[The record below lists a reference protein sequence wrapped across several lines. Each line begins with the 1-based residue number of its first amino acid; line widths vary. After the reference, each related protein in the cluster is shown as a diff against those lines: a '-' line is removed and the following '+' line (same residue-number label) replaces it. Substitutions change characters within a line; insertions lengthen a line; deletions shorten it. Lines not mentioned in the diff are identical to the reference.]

1 MTEGSATV
9 RVEETS
15 TVRRVLASRRVWL
28 ILSAMI
34 VAGVVLAAMWPRSNG
49 PESSYQRGR
58 EALIAGDHTAV
69 QRESERLVLT
79 AGYQPHGWLLK
90 GLMLARVGKLDD
102 APAYLKK
109 ATEHDTLAVEANTVA
124 ARCFYQMSRYLE
136 AIDAA
141 SLALQRDPACLDARR
156 WLAAAY
162 YDLGLNPHAV
172 GELER
177 ISAEA
182 PGDPRPDRLLGL
194 IAKDGEQYVRAI
206 NYYRESLRRD
216 PDQAEA
222 QSIRIEL
229 AESQIKQGQFEEAL
243 ATLKDCERSAAVLT
257 WEAECRTSLGQFD
270 AAQELLRDAM
280 KIDPQYVPAKLA
292 QGKLLL
298 DRGQTDD
305 AAKVL
310 SEAAQLEPLNSHAH
324 FQLSQALRRM
334 DRVEQADVE
343 LRRMLEIQSLE
354 REFKDLHD
362 TAANRPNDAEVRH
375 RTGELARQLG
385 KPQLARVWFR
395 AALAIDPKHAKA
407 RAAFSQLDAVL
418 GHRCGCASRCWVEF
432 ERWFVQVC

>member
-1 MTEGSATV
+1 MTERSATV
-9 RVEETS
+9 RVEEPS
-15 TVRRVLASRRVWL
+15 TVRRLLASRRAWL
-28 ILSAMI
+28 ILTLTI
-34 VAGVVLAAMWPRSNG
+34 VAGVVLAATWPRSNG
-49 PESSYQRGR
+49 PESSYRRGR
-58 EALIAGDHTAV
+58 AALIAGDHAGV

-79 AGYQPHGWLLK
+79 TGFQPHGWLLK
-90 GLMLARVGKLDD
+90 GLMLARVGKLDE
-102 APAYLKK
+102 ALAYLRK
-109 ATEHDTLAVEANTVA
+109 ATEHEALAVEANTIA
-124 ARCFYQMSRYLE
+124 ARCFYQMGRYLD
-136 AIDAA
+136 AIDAS

-172 GELER
+172 SELER

-216 PDQAEA
+216 PDQPEA
-222 QSIRIEL
+222 QAIRIEL
-229 AESQIKQGQFEEAL
+229 AESQIKQGQFDDAL

-270 AAQELLRDAM
+270 AAQELLREAM
-280 KIDPQYVPAKLA
+280 ELDPQYVPARLA

-298 DRGQTDD
+298 DRGQS
-305 AAKVL
+305 AEAVKVL

-334 DRVEQADVE
+334 
-343 LRRMLEIQSLE
+343 LEIQALE
-354 REFKDLHD
+354 REFKELHD
-362 TAANRPNDAEVRH
+362 TAANRPDDAEVRY

-385 KPQLARVWFR
+385 KPKLARVWFR
-395 AALAIDPKHAKA
+395 AALAIDPKHVKA
-407 RAAFSQLDAVL
+407 RAAIRACESLWRGFQPTQDVVPRRLKPTLHLVADC
-418 GHRCGCASRCWVEF
+418 R
-432 ERWFVQVC
+432 

>member
-15 TVRRVLASRRVWL
+15 TVRRRLASRRVWL
-28 ILSAMI
+28 ILSVMI
-34 VAGVVLAAMWPRSNG
+34 VAGVVLVATWPRSNG
-49 PESSYQRGR
+49 PESHYQRGR
-58 EALIAGDHTAV
+58 AALIAGDHAGV

-79 AGYQPHGWLLK
+79 AGYQPHGWLLR
-90 GLMLARVGKLDD
+90 GLMLARVGKLD
-102 APAYLKK
+102 AALAYLKK
-109 ATEHDTLAVEANTVA
+109 ATEHEALAVEANTVA
-124 ARCFYQMSRYLE
+124 ARCLYQMGRYLD

-172 GELER
+172 SELER

-182 PGDPRPDRLLGL
+182 PDDPRPDRLLGL
-194 IAKDGEQYVRAI
+194 IAKDGEHYGRAI

-222 QSIRIEL
+222 QTIRIEL
-229 AESQIKQGQFEEAL
+229 AESQIKQGQFDDAL
-243 ATLKDCERSAAVLT
+243 ATLKDCERSAAVGTL
-257 WEAECRTSLGQFD
+257 EAECRTSLGQFD
-270 AAQELLRDAM
+270 AAQELLREAM
-280 KIDPQYVPAKLA
+280 KLDAQYVPARLA

-298 DRGQTDD
+298 DRGETDE

-310 SEAAQLEPLNSHAH
+310 TEAVQMEPLNSHAH

-334 DRVEQADVE
+334 NKLEQADDE
-343 LRRMLEIQSLE
+343 LRRMLEIQALE
-354 REFKDLHD
+354 REFKELHD
-362 TAANRPNDAEVRH
+362 TAANLPDDAEVRH
-375 RTGELARQLG
+375 RTGELALQLG
-385 KPQLARVWFR
+385 KPKLARVWFR
-395 AALAIDPKHAKA
+395 AALAIDPKHVKA

-418 GHRCGCASRCWVEF
+418 GHR
-432 ERWFVQVC
+432 